1 MRVQRLLA
9 RKGDA
14 SVHRLEA
21 FELDAALP
29 PGQLQLAV
37 SRVAITTNNITYALF
52 GEQMQYWQF
61 FPSGDADWG
70 IVPVW
75 GFADVVASALPDV
88 AVGERIYG
96 YLPLAEQLRLQ
107 PARVTA
113 EGFVDAAA
121 HRAGLPA
128 VYNRYVRCAADADY
142 RRDDEDALMI
152 VRPLFTTAY
161 LLDDFLREQ
170 SFFGASRVILS
181 SASSKTAYATAW
193 CLKQP
198 PGGIEVV
205 GLTSTANRDFVRA
218 LGCYD
223 RVLGYDEVASLAPT
237 TPSVYADFSGSAA
250 QRARLHG
257 HLGDALRHSAVIG
270 ATQFST
276 GPKDAPLPG
285 VKPTFFFAPDQVRRR
300 VEAWGPAEF
309 QRRLV
314 GAQRGFL
321 ARAMWAEDPW
331 LQIERHAGLEEGLSL
346 MTQMAKGRV
355 DPRSGHALIVDA
367 PR

>member
-1 MRVQRLLA
+1 MRVQRLLT

-14 SVHRLEA
+14 SVHRLDA
-21 FELDAALP
+21 VELDAALP

-52 GEQMQYWQF
+52 GEQMHYWQF
-61 FPSGDADWG
+61 FPSGDPDWG

-75 GFADVVASALPDV
+75 GFADVVASTVPGI
-88 AVGERIYG
+88 AVGERVYG
-96 YLPLAEQLRLQ
+96 YLPLAEQLRVQ

-142 RRDDEDALMI
+142 SRDDEDALMI

-161 LLDDFLREQ
+161 LLGDFLREQ
-170 SFFGASRVILS
+170 SFFGATQVILS
-181 SASSKTAYATAW
+181 SASSKTAYAAAW

-198 PGGIEVV
+198 PGGIDVV
-205 GLTSTANRDFVRA
+205 GLTSAANRDFVRA

-223 RVLGYDEVASLAPT
+223 RVLSYDEVASLAPT

-257 HLGDALRHSAVIG
+257 HFGDALRHSAVIG
-270 ATQFST
+270 ATQFSV
-276 GPKDAPLPG
+276 GPKEAPLPG
-285 VKPTFFFAPDQVRRR
+285 AKPTFFFAPDQVRRR
-300 VEAWGPAEF
+300 IEAWGPAEF

-314 GAQRGFL
+314 GSQRLFL
-321 ARAMWAEDPW
+321 SRALQTGDPW
-331 LQIERHAGLEEGLSL
+331 LRIERQRGLEAAVSL
-346 MTQMAKGRV
+346 MAQMAKGKV
-355 DPRSGHALIVDA
+355 DPRAGHALVVGA
-367 PR
+367 AR